1 LVRKNYPLPIINYQL
16 LLKIMIFP
24 HFSQFSSLAQQG
36 NFVPVYQEWVA
47 DLDTPVSAWY
57 KVCAGQPYSFLLE
70 SIEGGEKLGRYSLVG
85 CDPLWVLEARGDRTT
100 QLNRDGSQVVFAGDP
115 FAALAECLAPYHPVK
130 LPELPPGIGGLF
142 GFWGY
147 ELINWIEPR
156 VPIYPPDERNIPD
169 GLWMQVD
176 HLLIFDQVKRKIWAI
191 AYADLRDPNVDLH
204 AAYQQACDRV
214 TQMLEKL
221 SLPLSPEKTRLE
233 WKSPGSRGAEEQKSG
248 ETDEYNSNFTRPDF
262 CASVQKAKDYIKAGD
277 IFQVVISQRLSTPYT
292 GDPFALYRSLRQ
304 INPSP
309 YMAYF
314 NFQDWQIIGSS
325 PEVMVKAE
333 TAPDGGVI
341 ATVRPIAGTRPR
353 GKTTQQDAA
362 FAQDLLEDPKEVAEH
377 VMLVDLGRNDL
388 GRVCQNGSVKV
399 DELMVVERYSHVMHI
414 VSNVVGKLALD
425 KTAWDL
431 LKACFPAGTVSG
443 APKIRAMEIIHELES
458 SRRGVYSG
466 VYGYYDFEGQLNTAI
481 AIRTMVVHDKTVSV
495 QTGAGLVADSEPE
508 KEYEETLNKA
518 RGLLEAIRCL
528 R

>member
-1 LVRKNYPLPIINYQL
+1 
-16 LLKIMIFP
+16 MIFP
-24 HFSQFSSLAQQG
+24 DFSQFCSLAQQG

-70 SIEGGEKLGRYSLVG
+70 SVEGGEKLGRYSLLG
-85 CDPLWVLEARGDRTT
+85 CDPLWILEARDNNTT
-100 QLNRDGSQVVFAGDP
+100 QTHRDGSQVTFEGDP
-115 FAALAECLAPYHPVK
+115 FTALAQCLEPYQPVK
-130 LPELPPGIGGLF
+130 LPQLPPGIGGLF

-147 ELINWIEPR
+147 ELIRWIEPR
-156 VPIYPPDERNIPD
+156 VPIHPPDQRNIPD

-191 AYADLRDPNVDLH
+191 AYADLRNSDLH
-204 AAYQQACDRV
+204 QAYQQACDRV
-214 TQMLEKL
+214 TQMLNKL
-221 SLPLSPEKTRLE
+221 SLPLSLQNTKLTWTP
-233 WKSPGSRGAEEQKSG
+233 PGSKRAEEHRNTGTQ
-248 ETDEYNSNFTRPDF
+248 EYTSNFTRHDF
-262 CASVQKAKDYIKAGD
+262 CANVQKAKDYIKAGD
-277 IFQVVISQRLSTPYT
+277 IFQVVISQRLSTAYT

-314 NFQDWQIIGSS
+314 HFQDWQIIGSS

-333 TAPDGGVI
+333 LDPDGGVI

-353 GKTTQQDAA
+353 GKTTQEDTDLAE
-362 FAQDLLEDPKEVAEH
+362 DLLKDPKEIAEH

-388 GRVCQNGSVKV
+388 GRVCQSGSVKV

-414 VSNVVGKLALD
+414 VSNVVGKLTPN

-443 APKIRAMEIIHELES
+443 APKIRAMEIIHELEP

-466 VYGYYDFEGQLNTAI
+466 VYGYYDFEGQLNSAI
-481 AIRTMVVHDKTVSV
+481 AIRTMVMHDNTVSV
-495 QTGAGLVADSEPE
+495 QAGAGLVADSEPE

>member
-1 LVRKNYPLPIINYQL
+1 
-16 LLKIMIFP
+16 MIFP
-24 HFSQFSSLAQQG
+24 DFSEFSSLAQQG

-70 SIEGGEKLGRYSLVG
+70 SVEGGEKLGRYSLLG
-85 CDPLWVLEARGDRTT
+85 CDPLWILEARGNHTT
-100 QLNRDGSQVVFAGDP
+100 QTHRDGSQVIFEGDP
-115 FAALAECLAPYHPVK
+115 FTALAQCLEPYHPVK
-130 LPELPPGIGGLF
+130 LPQLPPGIGGLF

-147 ELINWIEPR
+147 ELIRWIEPR
-156 VPIYPPDERNIPD
+156 VQIHPPDERNIPD

-176 HLLIFDQVKRKIWAI
+176 QLLIFDQVKRKIWAI
-191 AYADLRDPNVDLH
+191 AYADLRDPKVDLQV
-204 AAYQQACDRV
+204 AYQQACDRV
-214 TQMLEKL
+214 TQMLGKL
-221 SLPLSPEKTRLE
+221 SLPLSQQNTKLAWTP
-233 WKSPGSRGAEEQKSG
+233 PGSQGTAGAEEY
-248 ETDEYNSNFTRPDF
+248 TSNFTRPDF
-262 CASVQKAKDYIKAGD
+262 CACVQKAKDYIKAGD
-277 IFQVVISQRLSTPYT
+277 IFQVVISQRLSTEYT

-333 TAPDGGVI
+333 SDPNGGAI

-353 GKTTQQDAA
+353 GKTTQEDIALSE
-362 FAQDLLEDPKEVAEH
+362 DLLTDPKEIAEH

-388 GRVCQNGSVKV
+388 GRVCQSGSVKV

-414 VSNVVGKLALD
+414 VSNVVGKLAPN
-425 KTAWDL
+425 KSAWDL

-443 APKIRAMEIIHELES
+443 APKIRAMEIIHELEPS
-458 SRRGVYSG
+458 CRGVYSG
-466 VYGYYDFEGQLNTAI
+466 VYGYYDFEGQLNSAI

-495 QTGAGLVADSEPE
+495 QAGAGLVADSEPE

>member
-1 LVRKNYPLPIINYQL
+1 
-16 LLKIMIFP
+16 M
-24 HFSQFSSLAQQG
+24 
-36 NFVPVYQEWVA
+36 
-47 DLDTPVSAWY
+47 
-57 KVCAGQPYSFLLE
+57 LE

-221 SLPLSPEKTRLE
+221 SLPLSPEKLDWNGNRQE
-233 WKSPGSRGAEEQKSG
+233 AGSRGAEKRGAE
-248 ETDEYNSNFTRPDF
+248 EYNSNFTRPDF

-333 TAPDGGVI
+333 TDPDGGVI

-353 GKTTQQDAA
+353 GKTTQEDAA

-399 DELMVVERYSHVMHI
+399 DELMVVR
-414 VSNVVGKLALD
+414 ALLPCN
-425 KTAWDL
+425 AH
-431 LKACFPAGTVSG
+431 CQQCC
-443 APKIRAMEIIHELES
+443 R
-458 SRRGVYSG
+458 
-466 VYGYYDFEGQLNTAI
+466 
-481 AIRTMVVHDKTVSV
+481 
-495 QTGAGLVADSEPE
+495 
-508 KEYEETLNKA
+508 
-518 RGLLEAIRCL
+518 
-528 R
+528 